1 MHASPT
7 LTHASPTLT
16 QFITLSMYRKGVMT
30 ASRRASP
37 APQVSLNF
45 TLTIK
50 LGSDL
55 LFQLSCSHGAACDVQ
70 IDKVQC
76 ENVGLDEMGEVAAL
90 KNPTLKN

>member
-1 MHASPT
+1 
-7 LTHASPTLT
+7 
-16 QFITLSMYRKGVMT
+16 MT

-45 TLTIK
+45 TLAIK

-55 LFQLSCSHGAACDVQ
+55 LFQLSCSHGAACAVQ